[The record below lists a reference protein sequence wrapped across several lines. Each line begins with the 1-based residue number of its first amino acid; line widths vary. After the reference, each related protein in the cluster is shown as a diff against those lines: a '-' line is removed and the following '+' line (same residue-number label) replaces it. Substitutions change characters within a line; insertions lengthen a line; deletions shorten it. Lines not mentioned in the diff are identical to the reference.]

1 MNLKR
6 PALLAFALTFAAAV
20 FAADK
25 LAIAE
30 PVGKGGMKTEDI
42 EAFWGILEA
51 SVKSDEYKLI
61 SRGALKQMLTEIG
74 LTASSDLVNLN
85 SAQKAKLG
93 RLEGVKY
100 ILVAEIGK
108 FGTKLNCTMK
118 ILDASTGEIDQA
130 RTHNL
135 RCSDL
140 DDLADKIEPALED
153 MLSRQKAGYGSEE
166 VRVAMLAPRPAYRP
180 HDTKSYINANG
191 FRCQTYTLSHKDIM
205 LDFNAGV
212 KSAIVKQNIRLQ
224 YFTAL
229 DKFLRKQN
237 LDSIGEMDSYAY
249 QKLGRELRVTYLI
262 VVTIPR
268 FEITVG
274 EKYIAESGAV
284 SKIYMTDIECLVE
297 VRNVE
302 KKGDVVY
309 QEIFADKQDLRRSV
323 DRAALRNW
331 TVDDCGKYA
340 IFSLIQNQIVPWL
353 GNIKEFKSK

>member
-1 MNLKR
+1 MSIKR
-6 PALLAFALTFAAAV
+6 LALLVLGLTFAAAV

-74 LTASSDLVNLN
+74 LTTSSDLVNLN

-93 RLEGVKY
+93 QLEGVKY
-100 ILVAEIGK
+100 ILVSEIGK
-108 FGTKLNCTMK
+108 FGTRLNCTMK

-135 RCSDL
+135 RCRDL

-166 VRVAMLAPRPAYRP
+166 VRVALLAPIVAYRP
-180 HDTKSYINANG
+180 HDTKAYVNATG
-191 FRCQTYTLSHKDIM
+191 FRCRTYTLSHKDIM
-205 LDFNAGV
+205 LDFNAGM
-212 KSAIVKQNIRLQ
+212 KSAIVKQQIRLQ
-224 YFTAL
+224 YFDAL
-229 DKFLRKQN
+229 DKFLRRQK
-237 LDSIGEMDSYAY
+237 LDAIGEMDSYAY

-262 VVTIPR
+262 VVTVPR
-268 FEITVG
+268 FEITIG
-274 EKYIAESGAV
+274 EKYISESGVV

-323 DRAALRNW
+323 DRATLRNW
-331 TVDDCGKYA
+331 TADDCGKYA
-340 IFSLIQNQIVPWL
+340 IFSLIQNQIAPWL
-353 GNIKEFKSK
+353 GAIKEFKSK

>member
-1 MNLKR
+1 MRLKF
-6 PALLAFALTFAAAV
+6 LFASVCFAALAATL

-30 PVGKGGMKTEDI
+30 PVGKGGVKADEI

-85 SAQKAKLG
+85 STQKAKLG
-93 RLEGVKY
+93 QLEGVKY
-100 ILVAEIGK
+100 ILVSEIGK
-108 FGTKLNCTMK
+108 FGTRLNCTMK
-118 ILDASTGEIDQA
+118 ILDSSTGEIDQA

-135 RCSDL
+135 RCRDL
-140 DDLADKIEPALED
+140 DELADKIEPALED

-166 VRVAMLAPRPAYRP
+166 VRIAMLAPHVAFRPRE
-180 HDTKSYINANG
+180 TREFVNATG
-191 FRCQTYTLSHKDIM
+191 FQCRTYSLSAKDIM
-205 LDFNAGV
+205 LDFNAGI
-212 KSAIVKQNIRLQ
+212 KSAIVKQQIRLQ
-224 YFTAL
+224 YFNSL
-229 DKFLRKQN
+229 DKFLRRQN

-249 QKLGRELRVTYLI
+249 QKLGKELRVTYLI
-262 VVTIPR
+262 VVTVPR

-274 EKYIAESGAV
+274 EKYISETGAV
-284 SKIYMTDIECLVE
+284 SNIYQTDIECMVE

-323 DRAALRNW
+323 DRAVLRGW

-340 IFSLIQNQIVPWL
+340 IFSLIQDQIAPWL
-353 GNIKEFKSK
+353 GAIKEFKTK